1 MKDLIEKYSPN
12 YDKIVN
18 FLYEDDDFVSSRLIT
33 IYRDYLF
40 GNNNRYK
47 KKLDMVLGSYTDKSE
62 FYRYVED
69 YFRKDDNLLDTDEKI
84 LNKLIHLYDE
94 FEKEK
99 LRKINNTRWL

>member
-1 MKDLIEKYSPN
+1 MKAVIEKYSPN

-18 FLYEDDDFVSSRLIT
+18 FLYEDDDFVSNRLIS

-47 KKLDMVLGSYTDKSE
+47 KKLDMVLGVYTDKQD
-62 FYRYVED
+62 FYRYIQE
-69 YFRKDDNLLDTDEKI
+69 YFKKDDNLLDTDEKI
-84 LNKLIHLYDE
+84 LNKLNRLYDD

-99 LRKINNTRWL
+99 LKKINNTRWL